1 MKTYILNCD
10 PLPLARP
17 RLGKHKK
24 MYNVQQE
31 YRLVNGIHLQKQHND
46 APLFEGPLH
55 LDITFYL
62 KMPHLSERKKDA
74 LENTFHYFKPDLS
87 NLLKFVEDLANKII
101 YNDDAQISSIAT
113 RKLYARHPHT
123 IFSIS
128 NLNKEKKYEENQKA

>member
-1 MKTYILNCD
+1 
-10 PLPLARP
+10 
-17 RLGKHKK
+17 
-24 MYNVQQE
+24 
-31 YRLVNGIHLQKQHND
+31 
-46 APLFEGPLH
+46 
-55 LDITFYL
+55 
-62 KMPHLSERKKDA
+62 MPHLSERKKDA

-128 NLNKEKKYEENQKA
+128 NLNKEKKYEENQKV